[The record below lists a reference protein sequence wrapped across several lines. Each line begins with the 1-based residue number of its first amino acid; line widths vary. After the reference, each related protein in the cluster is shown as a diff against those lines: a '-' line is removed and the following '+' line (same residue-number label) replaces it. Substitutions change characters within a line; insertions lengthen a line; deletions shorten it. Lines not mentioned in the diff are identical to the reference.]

1 MLAACLLLACAIIGG
16 ATLTFLIDGTAPR
29 SARICMGAS
38 LGLVL
43 LASVGFVTSLWLGL
57 GAASIG
63 LSAAVML
70 SPLLLLAH
78 AGWRR
83 RVIAQ
88 FGSPRG
94 ARVFRPKL
102 SYLLFYVAISVLLG
116 GVFSRAF
123 FERSDGIYT
132 GIANNLGDLPLHLQ
146 IINSFAQGHNLP
158 PQDPTYA
165 GVRFV
170 YPFLVDFLAA
180 MLVRAGANVMHAM
193 WLQNMVMAL
202 ALIGSLH
209 YWTLLL
215 TRNRRAGFI
224 APLLVIF
231 SGGLGWWLLFTD
243 VGSNDGFFSLLAQ
256 LPHDYTIMLNPGGI
270 LRWGNSLTTL
280 FVPQRSI
287 LFGLPL
293 AIFIFCQW
301 WRVVS
306 QQEESVAN
314 RQAAGNPDKSRAA
327 SGKKLRAAARRREAA
342 AAAVGEAGTQS
353 STRIRMI
360 AAGIAAG
367 LLPLVHAHT
376 FLVVMASAICLALLF
391 RAPWSEWVLFIA
403 VALLVALPGILWLA
417 RPGGINARSYI
428 DWQPGW
434 DHHDHNPFLFWLAN
448 TGLFIPV
455 LLVSLLL
462 RRSNIGLPR
471 RLVKFYIP
479 FAFCFIIPN
488 LVKLAPWVWDNI
500 KVLFVWYMASAP
512 LVAWLLAKWWEQKSA
527 WRWLAPVVLAT
538 MLLAG
543 GLDVLRVLSG
553 VTEYREFDPPG
564 IAIAKAI
571 SSTAAPGAVVLH
583 APTYNSPVFLTGR
596 RSLLGYPGW
605 MWSRGLDYSQ
615 RSAEIERIYS
625 GEPNADALL
634 RGYGVEYALVGPDEL
649 ASFRVNAQFWEQHAA
664 VALEGPY
671 RLYKID
677 GEHAK

>member
-1 MLAACLLLACAIIGG
+1 M
-16 ATLTFLIDGTAPR
+16 LTFLIDGTAPR

-38 LGLVL
+38 IGLVL
-43 LASVGFVTSLWLGL
+43 LASIGFVTSLWLRL

-63 LSAAVML
+63 VSAAVML

-78 AGWRR
+78 AGWRA

-88 FGSPRG
+88 LGSSRG
-94 ARVFRPKL
+94 KKIFRPNV
-102 SYLLFYVAISVLLG
+102 SYLLFYVAIAVLLS

-180 MLVRAGANVMHAM
+180 MLVRAGASVMHAM

-231 SGGLGWWLLFTD
+231 SGGLGWWLLFSD
-243 VGSNDGFFSLLAQ
+243 VGSHDGFFSLLAQ

-306 QQEESVAN
+306 QPEASVASGEPAAN
-314 RQAAGNPDKSRAA
+314 REISRAA
-327 SGKKLRAAARRREAA
+327 PGKKARAAVRRREAA
-342 AAAVGEAGTQS
+342 AAAVAQPGTQS

-360 AAGIAAG
+360 AAGVAAG

-376 FLVVMASAICLALLF
+376 FLVVMASAVCLALIF
-391 RAPWSEWVLFIA
+391 RAAWREWVVFIA

-417 RPGGINARSYI
+417 RPGGINARSYV

-434 DHHDHNPFLFWLAN
+434 DHHEHNPVLFWLAN

-455 LLVSLLL
+455 LLVALLW
-462 RRSNIGLPR
+462 RRGNIALPW
-471 RLVKFYIP
+471 RLVKFYTP

-488 LVKLAPWVWDNI
+488 LFKLAPWVWDNI

-527 WRWLAPVVLAT
+527 WRWFAPVVLGT
-538 MLLAG
+538 MLFAG

-564 IAIAKAI
+564 IAIANAI
-571 SSTAAPGAVVLH
+571 SSRAAPGAVVLH

-625 GEPNADALL
+625 GEPDADALL
-634 RGYGVEYALVGPDEL
+634 RRYRVEYALVGPDEL
-649 ASFRVNAQFWEQHAA
+649 ASSRVNARFWEQHAT
-664 VALEGPY
+664 VAQEGPY
-671 RLYKID
+671 RLYKIN
-677 GEHAK
+677 GERLK